1 MTMLGPLLLFG
12 LIFLGG
18 VVGLVILL
26 TNPHTRTL
34 ACVILAFLAVF
45 AVLPMLA
52 IILFGWRVED
62 RSRTDVTR
70 VQVELAE
77 EPSPPPNR
85 PPSTPEP
92 APAVPEGETPAWLEG
107 KDTWTAEDAYWA
119 RVRVGP
125 YLRDE
130 SGPSADR
137 PLPRKVGTDELQHA
151 IDRDS
156 LLQGMFQD
164 AVDRAVTHY
173 TDLLE
178 SDHPVQIELP
188 IHFVLTTL
196 VADAWQSAAP
206 GPETIPLEPEQAY
219 GDMVNLHLLL
229 KFDAGTRRH
238 LTDLRR
244 QKIIE
249 VRVRMIGGVLFCLLV
264 LLGTLLLYL
273 KTWRPPVNTGAGCVA
288 APS

>member
-18 VVGLVILL
+18 VVGLVVLL
-26 TNPHTRTL
+26 TNPGTRTAAGAVL
-34 ACVILAFLAVF
+34 AVLCLFAVLAFLSVP
-45 AVLPMLA
+45 VRM
-52 IILFGWRVED
+52 ET
-62 RSRTDVTR
+62 RSRPGVR
-70 VQVELAE
+70 EVEARTTGQPAPPAE
-77 EPSPPPNR
+77 A
-85 PPSTPEP
+85 PEP
-92 APAVPEGETPAWLEG
+92 AATQEPTASEGEPPAWLQG

-119 RVRVGP
+119 RVRIGP

-137 PLPRKVGTDELQHA
+137 PLPRKVGTDELQHV

-164 AVDRAVTHY
+164 AVDRAVTRY
-173 TDLLE
+173 TGLLE
-178 SDHPVQIELP
+178 PDHPVQIELP
-188 IHFVLTTL
+188 MHFVLTTL

-219 GDMVNLHLLL
+219 GDLVNLHLLL
-229 KFDAGTRRH
+229 KFDAGTRRQ

-249 VRVRMIGGVLFCLLV
+249 ARMAMIGRVLFCLLV
-264 LLGTLLLYL
+264 VLGTLLLYL
-273 KTWRPPVNTGAGCVA
+273 KTWRPPVHTGAGCVA
-288 APS
+288 PPS

>member
-18 VVGLVILL
+18 VVGLVVLL
-26 TNPHTRTL
+26 TNPGTRTAAGAVL
-34 ACVILAFLAVF
+34 AVLCLFAVLAFLSVP
-45 AVLPMLA
+45 VRM
-52 IILFGWRVED
+52 ET
-62 RSRTDVTR
+62 RSRPGVR
-70 VQVELAE
+70 EVEARTTGQPAPPAE
-77 EPSPPPNR
+77 A
-85 PPSTPEP
+85 PEP
-92 APAVPEGETPAWLEG
+92 AATQEPTASEGEPPAWLQG

-119 RVRVGP
+119 RVRIGP

-137 PLPRKVGTDELQHA
+137 PLPRKVGTDELQHV

-164 AVDRAVTHY
+164 AVDRAVTRY
-173 TDLLE
+173 TGLLE
-178 SDHPVQIELP
+178 PDHPVQIELP
-188 IHFVLTTL
+188 MHFVLTTL

-229 KFDAGTRRH
+229 KFDAGTRRQ

-249 VRVRMIGGVLFCLLV
+249 ARMAMIGRVLFCLLV
-264 LLGTLLLYL
+264 VLGTLLLYL
-273 KTWRPPVNTGAGCVA
+273 KTWRPPVHTGAGCVA
-288 APS
+288 PPS